1 MTLNRLSHWKETK
14 KCIFWIFR
22 FELVAA
28 LVLLFRK
35 IKSEDKKK
43 HENFFYIKYI
53 YIYIYILYIYIY
65 ICIYIYI
72 LNIYI
77 YINIYNKN
85 FIYIKYIYIYIH
97 PVEIP
102 AVFQKVDCFGVP
114 VNWSTKVF
122 FLKVQDKFYSSKAS
136 PYYLFVFIYLRTW
149 GAAKFGSFS
158 NFTFTNLPRCSQ
170 SIT

>member
-1 MTLNRLSHWKETK
+1 M
-14 KCIFWIFR
+14 
-22 FELVAA
+22 
-28 LVLLFRK
+28 K
-35 IKSEDKKK
+35 IKKSMRI
-43 HENFFYIKYI
+43 FFILNIYIYICRYIYIYIKYI
-53 YIYIYILYIYIY
+53 Y
-65 ICIYIYI
+65 
-72 LNIYI
+72 IYI

-85 FIYIKYIYIYIH
+85 FIYIKYIYIY

-102 AVFQKVDCFGVP
+102 AVFQIVDCFGVP